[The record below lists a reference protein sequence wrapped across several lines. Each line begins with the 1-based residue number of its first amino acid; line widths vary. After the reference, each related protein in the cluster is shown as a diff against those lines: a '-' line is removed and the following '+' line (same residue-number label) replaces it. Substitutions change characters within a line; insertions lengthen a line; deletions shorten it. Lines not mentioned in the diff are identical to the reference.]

1 MLIIANALVLSGCHT
16 AFDNVSLFYDENY
29 CKYENKEC
37 SYNDFLDTL
46 DYYVNLKL
54 AKQEQEIRSFMTCE
68 FSTYSPELIT
78 LREYF
83 PVYSIYSPNWCWN
96 NHPSHRDL
104 HKMLDPSSLVMT
116 EVVVSENGKFIHNT
130 SEEYL
135 NKKQQYTDILF
146 PQLFALIKKL
156 SPMAVICIA
165 NHYSQGVWL
174 KFYSEY
180 IFYDYDSDTEEY
192 YPSDFQAKCSN
203 MSDIDIICLTMP
215 HIHEKQEYEELT
227 NCRNKHYTKRK
238 K

>member
-1 MLIIANALVLSGCHT
+1 
-16 AFDNVSLFYDENY
+16 
-29 CKYENKEC
+29 
-37 SYNDFLDTL
+37 
-46 DYYVNLKL
+46 
-54 AKQEQEIRSFMTCE
+54 
-68 FSTYSPELIT
+68 
-78 LREYF
+78 
-83 PVYSIYSPNWCWN
+83 
-96 NHPSHRDL
+96 
-104 HKMLDPSSLVMT
+104 
-116 EVVVSENGKFIHNT
+116 
-130 SEEYL
+130 
-135 NKKQQYTDILF
+135 
-146 PQLFALIKKL
+146 
-156 SPMAVICIA
+156 MAVICIA